1 MNQSGIRGH
10 SVYERLISITGGPNE
25 CLERLT
31 NQAMAYP
38 ASFNVTSHEPVLSQ
52 LSDACVPP
60 SLDY

>member
-10 SVYERLISITGGPNE
+10 SVYERLISITGSPNE

-38 ASFNVTSHEPVLSQ
+38 ASSNVTSHEPVN
-52 LSDACVPP
+52 
-60 SLDY
+60 